1 MNQKLDR
8 ISGLALI
15 LLAVYVII
23 HTLVTLPLGNH
34 FHPGSGYVP
43 LLLALLLAI
52 LGAIIFFKGTLDM
65 PFSSVEWPGMIHVL
79 VIMGCCVFSI
89 LAFERIGYRATTSII
104 LLVLFGLI
112 ERLRIWQVLVLTFG
126 FSFGSYWVFNSLLKV
141 PLPQWSLF

>member
-23 HTLVTLPLGNH
+23 QTLVTLPLGNH

-43 LLLALLLAI
+43 FLLALLMAI
-52 LGAIIFFKGTLDM
+52 LGGIIFFKGKLDM
-65 PFSSVEWPGMIHVL
+65 PFRSVEWPGMTHVL
-79 VIMGCCVFSI
+79 VIVGSCIFSI
-89 LAFERIGYRATTSII
+89 LVFEKIGYRTTISII
-104 LLVLFGLI
+104 LLVLFGLM

-126 FSFGSYWVFNSLLKV
+126 LSFGSYWVFNSLLKV